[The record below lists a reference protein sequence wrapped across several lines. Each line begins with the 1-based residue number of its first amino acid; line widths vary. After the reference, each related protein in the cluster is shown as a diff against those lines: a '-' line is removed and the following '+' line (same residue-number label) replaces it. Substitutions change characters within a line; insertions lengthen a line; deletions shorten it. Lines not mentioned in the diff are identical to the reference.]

1 MNVVIIVILCIVILS
16 IIWGIIIKAKN
27 FLGKYTKFLLVL
39 AFVVMVVIGI
49 VWSNKSNYEST
60 LSSAANER
68 TILCSDGSTVT
79 CETGA
84 DDCEDFSLKFC
95 PEDINLHKC
104 NNEKTFTCNDN
115 DPTCYD
121 NSPTYCDK
129 DERNKNTPVDDS
141 PSSDEDIVSHVCSD
155 GTVFTCNS
163 SEFGCENDSPIYCS
177 QPTNINDEPEEILK
191 PTSQFIPE
199 STSYKCKTGKEFN
212 CFNGTAGCF
221 PNSIVYCKGG
231 DNWCEFKGG
240 KTLGNGMCSFSDWK
254 TCIEKGECL
263 TDPAEAHP
271 EWYDMTKANSD
282 YDREKVIANGAEDAM
297 DVVDE
302 CLMSNTTANKNPR
315 CNIKHGKYKGKIG
328 VCVYDGMDVQECQPV
343 GQGCNAAIPN
353 YCNPVLENP
362 MTGEV
367 KNVNPMCF
375 SNNGKVTLQ
384 CIT

>member
-27 FLGKYTKFLLVL
+27 FLGKSTKILLVL

-49 VWSNKSNYEST
+49 VWSSYSNYEST

-115 DPTCYD
+115 DSKCYD

-129 DERNKNTPVDDS
+129 DERNSDTDVDNTP
-141 PSSDEDIVSHVCSD
+141 SSNEDIVTHVCSD
-155 GTVFTCNS
+155 GTEFTCKA

-177 QPTNINDEPEEILK
+177 QSTNVTNDPKTINE
-191 PTSQFIPE
+191 PTSTFIPKVA
-199 STSYKCKTGKEFN
+199 SFKCKSGKEFK
-212 CFNGTAGCF
+212 CYDGTAGCF

-240 KTLGNGMCSFSDWK
+240 KTLNNGLCSFSDWNS
-254 TCIEKGECL
+254 CIEKGECV
-263 TDPAEAHP
+263 TDPAEVHP
-271 EWYDMTKANSD
+271 EWYDMTKVNSD
-282 YDREKVIANGAEDAM
+282 YDRQKVIDNGAEDAM
-297 DVVDE
+297 DIVEE
-302 CLMSNTTANKNPR
+302 CTMMNTTVNKNPR

-353 YCNPVLENP
+353 YCNAVLENP

-367 KNVNPMCF
+367 ENVNPICF
-375 SNNGKVTLQ
+375 NHKGNVTLQ

>member
-177 QPTNINDEPEEILK
+177 QPTNINDEPEEIVK

-282 YDREKVIANGAEDAM
+282 YDRD
-297 DVVDE
+297 
-302 CLMSNTTANKNPR
+302 
-315 CNIKHGKYKGKIG
+315 
-328 VCVYDGMDVQECQPV
+328 
-343 GQGCNAAIPN
+343 
-353 YCNPVLENP
+353 
-362 MTGEV
+362 
-367 KNVNPMCF
+367 F
-375 SNNGKVTLQ
+375 SNISSNFFAYFCANLCHNRYFSIFFNQSAPILTKFFRNFAEYFKK
-384 CIT
+384 